1 MLWQRPCE
9 SYNESYD
16 SRSTDLQMERYTN
29 HSVRAMS
36 ITELDNLGIDA
47 CHILRASEHNK
58 WVIHSKLLY
67 ASEWN

>member
-16 SRSTDLQMERYTN
+16 SRFYRSPNGMNTLALIMQRYTN

-36 ITELDNLGIDA
+36 ITELGMDA
-47 CHILRASEHNK
+47 CHILRASEHK
-58 WVIHSKLLY
+58 K
-67 ASEWN
+67 